1 MTSKEQLRYYLNR
14 TKEDK
19 WYNGLKLEAG
29 VEDKLS
35 DEECIS
41 IVDYL
46 INKPKDTESLN
57 CYTWA
62 MARLNFY
69 ERKYAPILLV
79 DHIDATPLITMEF
92 ALAKPWGTIVKHL
105 KINDGAEEWESIY
118 KVLFGYK
125 NVGCTQPEYSIL
137 DDVKGKLMVSQSGE
151 GVAKLVESEEGNY
164 SHFQINGSVHFI
176 YLDLDHTIVCR
187 YEDSYFIRQFLC
199 NGVEWKDELT
209 HDDKV
214 GIVLSWMKSH
224 PYEYTAEGLVKEF
237 ERRT

>member
-41 IVDYL
+41 VVDYL

-69 ERKYAPILLV
+69 EKKYVETSLDNYV
-79 DHIDATPLITMEF
+79 VATPLTSMEF
-92 ALAKPWGTIVKHL
+92 VLCKSWGKVEKHV
-105 KINDGAEEWESIY
+105 KINDGSAEWEDLY
-118 KVLFGYK
+118 TRLFGYR
-125 NVGCTQPEYSIL
+125 NTNCTNPEHVIL
-137 DDVKGKLMVSQSGE
+137 SDVKGKIMLSKSGE
-151 GVAKLVESEEGNY
+151 GVANLVEKEDGAY
-164 SHFQINGSVHFI
+164 SHFKINDSVHFI
-176 YLDLDHTIVCR
+176 YLELTRTIVCR

-224 PYEYTAEGLVKEF
+224 PYEYAAEGLVKEF